1 MINAFL
7 QAINKHVVCESTNI
21 RATYEGEHIF
31 NVKAAYD
38 IDNGKVVNLDDMAYE
53 TNEYYT
59 MVEPTST
66 SRVGLILSVP
76 IGADER
82 PVAAT
87 YEHTFYNGQ
96 GEIMRVY
103 ALTAG
108 DRFTIS
114 ENGIDKITSGE
125 GTSATTT
132 ALAKGQLVL
141 VDGYDLVAAAAG
153 TNVSSKAFVGEII
166 EVINRTNG
174 KFYKVLVRK
183 NG

>member
-7 QAINKHVVCESTNI
+7 QEVNKHVVCESTNL
-21 RATYEGEHIF
+21 RGTYDGMHIF
-31 NVKAAYD
+31 NIKAAAD
-38 IDNGKVVNLDDMAYE
+38 IDNGKVVNLDAMQYE

-66 SRVGLILSVP
+66 SRVGLIISVP
-76 IGADER
+76 IGPDER
-82 PVAAT
+82 PKKAT
-87 YEHTFYNGQ
+87 YEHNFYNGE

-103 ALTAG
+103 DLQAG

-114 ENGIDKITSGE
+114 ENGIAKINS
-125 GTSATTT
+125 ST
-132 ALAKGQLVL
+132 ALAKGQYVV
-141 VDGYDLVAAAAG
+141 VDGYDLKAQTAAPAAS
-153 TNVSSKAFVGEII
+153 VAFVGQII

>member
-7 QAINKHVVCESTNI
+7 QEVNKHIVCESTNL
-21 RATYEGEHIF
+21 RATYQGEHIF
-31 NVKAAYD
+31 NVRCSAA
-38 IDNGKVVNLDDMAYE
+38 IDNGKLVNLDDMAYE

-59 MVEPTST
+59 MVEPTAT

-76 IGADER
+76 IGPDETPR
-82 PVAAT
+82 AAT
-87 YEHTFYNGQ
+87 YEHNFYNGE

-103 ALTAG
+103 ALMAG

-114 ENGIDKITSGE
+114 ENGIAPIDDS
-125 GTSATTT
+125 T

-141 VDGYDLVAAAAG
+141 ADGYDLQAAAAG
-153 TNVSSKAFVGEII
+153 TSVTGKAFVGEII

>member
-7 QAINKHVVCESTNI
+7 QSVNKHIVCESTNI

-31 NVKAAYD
+31 NVKANAD
-38 IDNGKVVNLDDMAYE
+38 IDNGKVVNLDAMQYD

-59 MVEPTST
+59 MVEPTTT

-76 IGADER
+76 IGPDET
-82 PVAAT
+82 PKAAT
-87 YEHTFYNGQ
+87 YESNFYNGE

-103 ALTAG
+103 ALMAG

-114 ENGIDKITSGE
+114 ENGIAKIG
-125 GTSATTT
+125 GTTD
-132 ALAKGQLVL
+132 LAKGQYV
-141 VDGYDLVAAAAG
+141 VADGYDLKAQADAPAG
-153 TNVSSKAFVGEII
+153 SVAFVGQII
-166 EVINRTNG
+166 EVITRTNG

>member
-1 MINAFL
+1 
-7 QAINKHVVCESTNI
+7 
-21 RATYEGEHIF
+21 
-31 NVKAAYD
+31 
-38 IDNGKVVNLDDMAYE
+38 
-53 TNEYYT
+53 
-59 MVEPTST
+59 
-66 SRVGLILSVP
+66 
-76 IGADER
+76 
-82 PVAAT
+82 
-87 YEHTFYNGQ
+87 
-96 GEIMRVY
+96 MRVY

-114 ENGIDKITSGE
+114 ENGIEKITSGE

-166 EVINRTNG
+166 EEIQRTNG

>member
-7 QAINKHVVCESTNI
+7 QSVNKHVVAESTNL
-21 RATYEGEHIF
+21 RATYEGKHIF
-31 NVKAAYD
+31 NVKAAAD
-38 IDNGKVVNLDDMAYE
+38 IDNGKVVNLDAMQYE

-76 IGADER
+76 IGADET
-82 PVAAT
+82 PKAAT
-87 YEHTFYNGQ
+87 YEHNFYNGE

-103 ALTAG
+103 DLMAG

-114 ENGIDKITSGE
+114 ENGIEKINSSTD
-125 GTSATTT
+125 
-132 ALAKGQLVL
+132 LAKGQYVTA
-141 VDGYDLVAAAAG
+141 DGYDLKASASAPA
-153 TNVSSKAFVGEII
+153 SSVAFVGEII

>member
-1 MINAFL
+1 MINAYL
-7 QAINKHVVCESTNI
+7 QAVNKHVVCESTNL

-31 NVKAAYD
+31 NVKAAAD
-38 IDNGKVVNLDDMAYE
+38 IDNGKMVNLDAMQYD

-76 IGADER
+76 IGPDET
-82 PVAAT
+82 PKAAT
-87 YEHTFYNGQ
+87 YEHNFYNGQ

-103 ALTAG
+103 ALMAG

-114 ENGIDKITSGE
+114 QNGIDPVNS
-125 GTSATTT
+125 ST
-132 ALAKGQLVL
+132 ALAKGQYVV
-141 VDGYDLVAAAAG
+141 VDGYDLKAQADAPAG
-153 TNVSSKAFVGEII
+153 SVAFVGQII
-166 EVINRTNG
+166 EVITRTNG